1 MCRIGDIAM
10 KDIPLYETHKINDLR
25 DMLTQSLA
33 RFSDHTAFLVKDK
46 EEGAYRPIKYAK
58 YNSDVEAFGTGL
70 HDLGLAGC
78 RVALISETRYEWYV
92 TYMATVNGVGIIVPL
107 DKELPP
113 HELSSLL
120 NRSRAD
126 VLVYSKSKAGEI
138 SGIRDQIPTV
148 RCFICTDI
156 PTRAANNDLFFGDI
170 IQRGQKLLSDG
181 DRHFAEYPLDPD
193 AMRIL
198 LFTSGTTDQAKAV
211 MLSHHNI
218 CSNLMAMNRM
228 IFLGTEDI
236 FLSVLPL
243 HHTYECS
250 CGFLCPIYRGS
261 TIAVCEGLRYI
272 QKNMQ
277 ESHATIM
284 LVVPLMLETFYARI
298 MKTINAD
305 PPTARKF
312 KLGIKISKLLLKI
325 RIDRRRQIFKQ
336 IHDNFGGKMRLF
348 ISGGAPID
356 PKVLKGMNE
365 LGILSIQG
373 YGLTECS
380 PILAVNRDVDYKD
393 YSAGMSLPD
402 VDIKIIDPD
411 EKGIGEIC
419 GRGTNV
425 MLGYYDNPEA
435 TAAVIDQDGFF
446 HTGDLGYVDKD
457 GFVIITGRK
466 KNVIVTKNGK
476 NIFPEEIE
484 ALLCRSEYISECL
497 VSGLADETGEWTV
510 QAEIFPDMEALKLSL
525 GEAAAD
531 QDAVHMLI
539 SKEVRKVNHLL
550 ETYKYIRTF
559 NIRTTEFEK
568 TTTKKIRRSNVKS

>member
-1 MCRIGDIAM
+1 M

-25 DMLTQSLA
+25 DMMTQNLA
-33 RFSDHTAFLVKDK
+33 RFSDHTAFLIKDK
-46 EEGAYRPIKYAK
+46 EEGAYRPIKFAK
-58 YNSDVEAFGTGL
+58 YYSDVEAFGTGL

-120 NRSRAD
+120 NRSHTD

-138 SGIRDQIPTV
+138 SDIRDQITTV

-156 PTRAANNDLFFGDI
+156 STSAANNDLFFGDI

-211 MLSHHNI
+211 MLSHHNV
-218 CSNLMAMNRM
+218 CSNLMAMSRM

-277 ESHATIM
+277 ESHATVM

-348 ISGGAPID
+348 ISGGAPSD

-497 VSGLADETGEWTV
+497 VSGLADGTGEWTV

-550 ETYKYIRTF
+550 ETYKYIRAF

>member
-1 MCRIGDIAM
+1 M

-25 DMLTQSLA
+25 DMMTQNLA
-33 RFSDHTAFLVKDK
+33 RFSDHTAFLIKDK
-46 EEGAYRPIKYAK
+46 EEGAYRPIKFAK
-58 YNSDVEAFGTGL
+58 YYSDVEAFGTGL

-120 NRSRAD
+120 NRSHTD

-138 SGIRDQIPTV
+138 SDIRDQITTV

-156 PTRAANNDLFFGDI
+156 STSAANNDLFFGDI

-211 MLSHHNI
+211 MLSHHNV
-218 CSNLMAMNRM
+218 CSNLMAMSRM

-277 ESHATIM
+277 ESHATVM

-497 VSGLADETGEWTV
+497 VSGLADGTGEWTV

-550 ETYKYIRTF
+550 ETYKYIRAF

>member
-1 MCRIGDIAM
+1 M

-25 DMLTQSLA
+25 DMMTQNLA
-33 RFSDHTAFLVKDK
+33 RFSDHTAFLIKDK
-46 EEGAYRPIKYAK
+46 EEGAYRPIKFAK
-58 YNSDVEAFGTGL
+58 YYSDVEAFGTGL

-120 NRSRAD
+120 NRSHTD

-138 SGIRDQIPTV
+138 SDIRDQITTV

-156 PTRAANNDLFFGDI
+156 STSAANNDLFFGDI

-211 MLSHHNI
+211 MLSHHNV
-218 CSNLMAMNRM
+218 CSNLMAMSRM

-277 ESHATIM
+277 ESHATVM

-348 ISGGAPID
+348 ISGGAPSD

-531 QDAVHMLI
+531 QNAVRMLI

>member
-1 MCRIGDIAM
+1 M

>member
-1 MCRIGDIAM
+1 M

-46 EEGAYRPIKYAK
+46 EEGAYRSIKYAK

-170 IQRGQKLLSDG
+170 IQRGQKLLSGG

-305 PPTARKF
+305 PLTARKF

-325 RIDRRRQIFKQ
+325 RIDQRRQIFKQ

-365 LGILSIQG
+365 LGFLSIQG

-402 VDIKIIDPD
+402 VDIKIVDPD

-446 HTGDLGYVDKD
+446 HTGDLGYIDED
-457 GFVIITGRK
+457 GFVVITGRK

-484 ALLCRSEYISECL
+484 ALLGRSEYISECL

-510 QAEIFPDMEALKLSL
+510 QAEIFPDMEAIKLSL

-531 QDAVHMLI
+531 QDAVRMLI

-550 ETYKYIRTF
+550 ETYKYIRAF

>member
-1 MCRIGDIAM
+1 M
-10 KDIPLYETHKINDLR
+10 KNIPLYEIHKINDLR

-58 YNSDVEAFGTGL
+58 YYSDVEAFGTGL
-70 HDLGLAGC
+70 HDMGLAGC

-113 HELSSLL
+113 HELASLL

-126 VLVYSKSKAGEI
+126 VLVYAKSKAGEI
-138 SGIRDQIPTV
+138 SDIRDQIPTV
-148 RCFICTDI
+148 RCFICTDM
-156 PTRAANNDLFFGDI
+156 PTSASNNDLFFGDI
-170 IQRGQKLLSDG
+170 IQRGQKLLSGG
-181 DRHFAEYPLDPD
+181 DKRFAEYPLDPD

-211 MLSHHNI
+211 MLSHHNV
-218 CSNLMAMNRM
+218 CSNLMAMSRM
-228 IFLGTEDI
+228 IFLGTEDTL
-236 FLSVLPL
+236 LSVLPL

-284 LVVPLMLETFYARI
+284 LVVPLMLETFYVRI

-305 PPTARKF
+305 PLTARKF

-325 RIDRRRQIFKQ
+325 RIDQRRQIFKQ

-365 LGILSIQG
+365 LGFLSIQG

-402 VDIKIIDPD
+402 VDIKIVDPD

-446 HTGDLGYVDKD
+446 HTGDLGYIDED
-457 GFVIITGRK
+457 GFVVITGRK

-484 ALLCRSEYISECL
+484 ALLGRSEYISECL

-510 QAEIFPDMEALKLSL
+510 QAEIFPDMEAIKLSL

-531 QDAVHMLI
+531 QDAVRMLI

-550 ETYKYIRTF
+550 ETYKYIRAF

>member
-1 MCRIGDIAM
+1 M
-10 KDIPLYETHKINDLR
+10 KNIPFYEIQKINDLR
-25 DMLTQSLA
+25 DMMAQSLT
-33 RFSDHTAFLVKDK
+33 RFSDRTAFLAKDK
-46 EEGAYRPIKYAK
+46 EAGAYQSIKFEK
-58 YNSDVEAFGTGL
+58 YYSDVEAFGTGL

-113 HELSSLL
+113 HELASLL

-126 VLVYSKSKAGEI
+126 VLVYSKSKASEI
-138 SGIRDQIPTV
+138 TAIRNQISTV
-148 RCFICTDI
+148 HCFICTDD
-156 PTRAANNDLFFGDI
+156 PTITVNNDLFFGDI
-170 IQRGQKLLSDG
+170 IQRGYKLLSSG

-218 CSNLMAMNRM
+218 CSNLMAMSKM
-228 IFLGTEDI
+228 IFLGTEDVL
-236 FLSVLPL
+236 LSVLPL

-250 CGFLCPIYRGS
+250 CGFLCSIYRGS

-277 ESHATIM
+277 ESHATVM
-284 LVVPLMLETFYARI
+284 MVVPLMLETFYARI
-298 MKTINAD
+298 MKTIQAD
-305 PPTARKF
+305 PATARKF
-312 KLGIKISKLLLKI
+312 KLGRRISNLLLKI
-325 RIDRRRQIFKQ
+325 GIDRRRQIFKQ

-380 PILAVNRDVDYKD
+380 PILAVNRDVEYKD
-393 YSAGMSLPD
+393 YSAGMALPG

-419 GRGTNV
+419 GRGPNV
-425 MLGYYDNPEA
+425 MLGYYENSEA
-435 TAAVIDQDGFF
+435 TTAAIDQDGFF
-446 HTGDLGYVDKD
+446 HTGDLGYVDKE

-484 ALLCRSEYISECL
+484 ALLGRSEYISECL
-497 VSGLADETGEWTV
+497 VSGLVDETGEWTV
-510 QAEIFPDMEALKLSL
+510 QAEIFPDMEAIKLSL

-531 QDAVHMLI
+531 QEAVRMLI
-539 SKEVRKVNHLL
+539 AKEVRKVNHQL
-550 ETYKYIRTF
+550 ETYKYIRVF
-559 NIRTTEFEK
+559 DIRTTEFEK